1 MMESSSELTDN
12 LESEGSSSF
21 SLTTISC
28 SIVTVGGV
36 LSIATTDLIRDERLL
51 SDELFTEQE
60 ILEDEDNINNC
71 SNDLTES

>member
-1 MMESSSELTDN
+1 MMESSSELTDI

-21 SLTTISC
+21 SLTTISF